1 MSDISLQWISG
12 ISHDKYQWP
21 ICIRFKWS
29 RTLHTSWKCIKV
41 EVFRRITKAVK
52 RARKLLPVAVNK
64 DYFFFVVFVGHLIR
78 VDFTLNCQAPAML
91 YGSTWCFR
99 KNYGAWCINDN
110 TFSSFY
116 CPNSV
121 RLFSPL
127 FYVDF
132 AVCKFGSM

>member
-29 RTLHTSWKCIKV
+29 RTLHTSWKCRKV
-41 EVFRRITKAVK
+41 EVFRRIAKAVK

-64 DYFFFVVFVGHLIR
+64 DYFFLVVFVGHLIR

-121 RLFSPL
+121 RLFFSSL
-127 FYVDF
+127 LCGF
-132 AVCKFGSM
+132 CSM